1 MTAVVVATALCRRK
15 KSLASGGAIDGDR
28 APSLERYKAWLLIAI
43 LLVLGAS
50 AAYAQSG
57 YSVEIDLEQQTAYLI
72 QGRRIV
78 LASQI
83 SSGRSGHLTETGSFK
98 IIEKEQNHFSSLY
111 GKIVDRNGRTVV
123 ADADADMAVP
133 RGGKFIP
140 APMRYFMRFH
150 AATGMHAGYLPG
162 YPASHGCVRMPEQLA
177 IAFYRAVD
185 VGTPV
190 TVFGRT
196 PRINYQY
203 GSQQQRS
210 TQPWFRRAYGDPRYQ
225 QRIYPSQPVPWGRP

>member
-1 MTAVVVATALCRRK
+1 MGWRK
-15 KSLASGGAIDGDR
+15 GIF
-28 APSLERYKAWLLIAI
+28 
-43 LLVLGAS
+43 LGALLLL
-50 AAYAQSG
+50 AGNAGQAQPG

-78 LASQI
+78 LASPI

-98 IIEKEQNHFSSLY
+98 IIEKERNHVSSLY
-111 GKIVDRNGRTVV
+111 GKIVDRNGRTIV

-133 RGGKFIP
+133 RGGKFLP

-162 YPASHGCVRMPEQLA
+162 YPASHGCIRMPEQNA
-177 IAFYRAVD
+177 IAFFNAIE

-190 TVFGRT
+190 HVFGRT
-196 PRINYQY
+196 PRTREYFRYGPQPARPLYQ
-203 GSQQQRS
+203 R
-210 TQPWFRRAYGDPRYQ
+210 PMRPRFDPRF
-225 QRIYPSQPVPWGRP
+225 PPPVRGNQIPDWN